1 MVSASRENML
11 RALKDRDAARAA
23 YRAGRI
29 EGDSRLAAAEAEYV
43 NAVKQ
48 YREIQREKVVAGIVF
63 AIACGAV
70 GLAVGLPGW
79 AVVVL
84 FLGGLGLVKMLTL

>member
-1 MVSASRENML
+1 ML

-23 YRAGRI
+23 YPAGRI

-48 YREIQREKVVAGIVF
+48 YREIQRGKVIAGIVF
-63 AIACGAV
+63 AIACGAA
-70 GLAVGLPGW
+70 GLAVGLPVW

-84 FLGGLGLVKMLTL
+84 FLGSVGLVKLLTL